1 MVGEEKILKVCK
13 ELKTSVL
20 FHILHRKGGLSPSYI
35 FLINSSRLFTL
46 PAIVYH
52 LLNVSS
58 SDAVAILCL
67 TSCGIEYISPNR
79 SRRISVRISVRPIL
93 RPSARPSSKTSFS
106 TLLSKV
112 LSFFFFVI
120 LCQYHPVHLRSILCQ
135 DICQYSSIN
144 ASPDANLRCFIQRPA
159 LIHFPANL
167 RNKICIV

>member
-1 MVGEEKILKVCK
+1 MVGEGKILKVCK

-93 RPSARPSSKTSFS
+93 RPSARPSSKPAFRPSCLRYSRSSFS
-106 TLLSKV
+106 SYSVSIILYTSVPYFVRISASIPLSMHRRM
-112 LSFFFFVI
+112 LI
-120 LCQYHPVHLRSILCQ
+120 SIASSSDQ
-135 DICQYSSIN
+135 PSSI
-144 ASPDANLRCFIQRPA
+144 FQR
-159 LIHFPANL
+159 
-167 RNKICIV
+167 ICAIKSA